1 MPKYCF
7 IMWEEAKYA
16 ITFEADNLE
25 HAKKL
30 IEEAEEISD
39 ADDLP
44 NAERYFKK
52 GDEYWDT
59 ETLFEVGKEDA

>member
-7 IMWEEAKYA
+7 IIWEEAKYA

-30 IEEAEEISD
+30 IEDAEEMCD

-59 ETLFEVGKEDA
+59 ETLYELGEEVA

>member
-1 MPKYCF
+1 MPKYSF
-7 IMWEEAKYA
+7 IIWEEAKYA

-30 IEEAEEISD
+30 IDEAQEVYD

-52 GDEYWDT
+52 GDEHWDL
-59 ETLFEVGKEDA
+59 ETLFELGVDNE